1 MDRRRF
7 VKSAGAL
14 AALSSMNLTDL
25 YAADSAALKM
35 INIVRTQSGFERE
48 KLIRPFGF
56 KGGYL
61 TELWQVASRM
71 QSDSGISRIGL
82 ATQSVL
88 YGDSDLFPRQSETE
102 GNAMMYNLVNK
113 ALEHVKKTP
122 FRTPPELLDKILPA
136 VIQDGKIITAKQ
148 DLNINFVYN
157 ALVGVDNAAWLTYAA
172 ENKFSSFEDMIPEQ
186 YKKALS
192 HRNKKIAI
200 MYQIPYGMPMEDLKN
215 AVKQGY
221 FVFKI

>member
-61 TELWQVASRM
+61 TEL
-71 QSDSGISRIGL
+71 
-82 ATQSVL
+82 
-88 YGDSDLFPRQSETE
+88 
-102 GNAMMYNLVNK
+102 
-113 ALEHVKKTP
+113 
-122 FRTPPELLDKILPA
+122 
-136 VIQDGKIITAKQ
+136 
-148 DLNINFVYN
+148 
-157 ALVGVDNAAWLTYAA
+157 
-172 ENKFSSFEDMIPEQ
+172 
-186 YKKALS
+186 
-192 HRNKKIAI
+192 
-200 MYQIPYGMPMEDLKN
+200 
-215 AVKQGY
+215 
-221 FVFKI
+221 